1 MSERRLN
8 QLIFVCT
15 ILLVPLTLWIV
26 ATLTVN
32 AGVAAI
38 EGNRVAQPDCT
49 EFEFDSGIWADGDSE
64 ERADQAA
71 GIARCHSFE
80 GFRADSIEVLLG
92 QPDRVSRKGHRWT
105 WEIPQDDSDDD
116 FLGPRELN
124 VNVKDGEVRSTSFF
138 QPESGYSGGAID

>member
-26 ATLTVN
+26 ATLTVHV
-32 AGVAAI
+32 GVAAI
-38 EGNRVAQPDCT
+38 DGARVARTDCT
-49 EFEFDSGIWADGDSE
+49 EFEFDSGIWADGDPE

-71 GIARCHSFE
+71 GIGRCHSFE
-80 GFRADSIEVLLG
+80 GFRGDSIEVLLG
-92 QPDRVSRKGHRWT
+92 QPDRVSRDGHRWS
-105 WEIPQDDSDDD
+105 WEIPQEDSDDD
-116 FLGPRELN
+116 FLGLRELN
-124 VNVKDGEVRSTSFF
+124 IDIKNGQVRSATFF